1 MARPAEFDRDEV
13 LDKAMEAFWRTGFNA
28 TSVADLVNVTRLK
41 PGSLY
46 SAFASKRGLFIEVL
60 DTYAARRIEGVKQ
73 VLDRAEDPLMAIR
86 DMMHRFV
93 ADLSDDK
100 IGRGCLMVNT
110 MTELATEDDEIRERV
125 SNYLDQVEQYVHR
138 SLELAQQ
145 QGQLRADAD
154 TDTLA
159 KMLMTTIW
167 GMRIMSS
174 KRPDPASYHKV
185 IDHLL
190 NTLPTS

>member
-73 VLDRAEDPLMAIR
+73 VLDHAENPLAAIR

-93 ADLSDDK
+93 ADLSNDK

-125 SNYLDQVEQYVHR
+125 SNYLDQVEQYVR
-138 SLELAQQ
+138 RTLTLAKQ

-154 TDTLA
+154 ADTLA

-185 IDHLL
+185 VDHLL
-190 NTLPTS
+190 STLPTR